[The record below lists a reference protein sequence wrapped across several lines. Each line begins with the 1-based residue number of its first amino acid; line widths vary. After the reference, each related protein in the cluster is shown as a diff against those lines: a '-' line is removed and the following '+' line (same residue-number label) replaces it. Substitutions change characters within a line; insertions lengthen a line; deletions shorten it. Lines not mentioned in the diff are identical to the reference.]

1 MKKGSAD
8 LYVSYIHQNP
18 SDALYHYKLQASA
31 YTKTASTLYIHAQVE
46 HLTVM
51 LHNMLKWQSLS
62 LDYRC

>member
-1 MKKGSAD
+1 MKEGSAD

-46 HLTVM
+46 HLTVT
-51 LHNMLKWQSLS
+51 
-62 LDYRC
+62 